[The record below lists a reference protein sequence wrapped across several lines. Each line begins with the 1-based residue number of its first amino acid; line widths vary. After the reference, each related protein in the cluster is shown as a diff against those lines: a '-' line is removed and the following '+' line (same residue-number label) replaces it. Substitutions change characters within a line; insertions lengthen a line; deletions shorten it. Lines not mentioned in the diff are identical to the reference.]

1 MPIEYRFMHLLHF
14 INNKL
19 IVGFLLIILSCL
31 MIFLFT
37 DSFNPIDLSAEKV
50 FNKVRG
56 ERSPDS
62 NIVLI
67 HISTSDIESIG
78 SWPIKRSYYALLIN
92 NLTRNNS
99 KSIGLEIFLSAK
111 FITQTIYD
119 NLLTREIAKSSNR
132 VILSSV
138 AGNIV
143 YHNGYFNSDSLSYP
157 SPKLL
162 DENISTGHIN
172 FLQDPYIKIPI
183 LVKANGI
190 YEYAFSYRL
199 ISSNYMPKLPEAIEL
214 NFVSSW
220 QGFKNY
226 TLLELFDIIHTQN
239 AELNFLKDKI
249 VIIGTSDPQIT
260 KTFETAFDREAPVF
274 TLHAFAVDN
283 IINKRYLRDEFK
295 TSSIIIFSLFFLL
308 AVWLQKKFKSK
319 SKRYLVLF
327 SAFLTMLIFAFIL
340 FIYFYLRLSY
350 SAILV
355 PFAFLL
361 IYEIIITLT
370 EKASALEE
378 ILDETKALK
387 TLLENREK
395 ELERIKSELVI
406 SDRNK
411 SEDLQNKIKAL
422 ETEISKLRE
431 QKEDQIEAVNADA
444 SETKN
449 FFGIIYKSKQM
460 QEVIDIVEKTA
471 IEDATILITG
481 ESGTGKELVARAIHN
496 LSRRN
501 QFNFVAV
508 NCGAISETILESEL
522 FGHTKG
528 SFTGALTDKVGR
540 FEAANNGTIF
550 LDEIAETSE
559 NFQIKLLRVLQFGEF
574 EKVGSSKT
582 SRVNVRVIAATNKK
596 LESLVKEKKFRED
609 LFYRLNVIRIDLP
622 PLRERREDI
631 EPIARYFLEHEAQNI
646 KLSKSVVEA
655 LLNHSWPGNVRE
667 LESVIK
673 RATIFAKSSARNLIQ
688 LNDLPSE
695 LVKQFKLNFED
706 LVLDSLRQKKF
717 SYSSIVE
724 TAKELGNVN
733 RTSVSENFRGIVFKI
748 LVESEFNQ
756 EKTAEIIACTKDD
769 EVLQR
774 VKSKIHTFVNNI
786 TESLEN
792 FPHHDF
798 ELVKSKLTSKYKNLP
813 QRFHPYLDEIIEHY
827 LSKGS

>member
-1 MPIEYRFMHLLHF
+1 MHLLQF
-14 INNKL
+14 LNNKL
-19 IVGFLLIILSCL
+19 IVGYILIIFSCL
-31 MIFLFT
+31 MIFLFG
-37 DSFNPIDLSAEKV
+37 DSFNPIDLSVEKV
-50 FNKVRG
+50 FTKVRG

-62 NIVLI
+62 NIILI
-67 HISTSDIESIG
+67 HISSSDIESIG

-92 NLTRNNS
+92 NLTKNNP

-119 NLLTREIAKSSNR
+119 NLLTKEISKSKK

-143 YHNGYFNSDSLSYP
+143 YHNGYYKSDSLSYP
-157 SPKLL
+157 SPKLMN
-162 DENISTGHIN
+162 ENVPTGHIN
-172 FLQDPYIKIPI
+172 FLQGPEIKIPI

-190 YEYAFSYRL
+190 DEYALSYRL
-199 ISSNYMPKLPEAIEL
+199 INGYSMTKPPKTIEL
-214 NFVSSW
+214 NFISSW
-220 QGFKNY
+220 QSFKNY
-226 TLLELFDIIHTQN
+226 TLLEFYDIIRNQN
-239 AELNFLKDKI
+239 EELSFLNDKI
-249 VIIGTSDPQIT
+249 VIIGASDPQIT
-260 KTFETAFDREAPVF
+260 KTFETSFDSEAPAF
-274 TLHAFAVDN
+274 ALHAFAADN
-283 IINKRYLRDEFK
+283 IINKRYLRGEFK
-295 TSSIIIFSLFFLL
+295 TLSTIIFSLFFLL
-308 AVWLQKKFKSK
+308 AVWLQKKYK
-319 SKRYLVLF
+319 SKRYHILF
-327 SAFLTMLIFAFIL
+327 SAFLALLIFTFIL
-340 FIYFYLRLSY
+340 FNYFYLRLSY
-350 SAILV
+350 STILV
-355 PFAFLL
+355 PFALL
-361 IYEIIITLT
+361 LAYEIIITLT

-378 ILDETKALK
+378 IMDETKVLK

-395 ELERIKSELVI
+395 ELERMKNELVI

-411 SEDLQNKIKAL
+411 SADLQNKIKAL
-422 ETEISKLRE
+422 ETEISKLSE
-431 QKEDQIEAVNADA
+431 QKEDQVEAVNVAA

-449 FFGIIYKSKQM
+449 FYGIIYKSKLM
-460 QEVIDIVEKTA
+460 QEVVNIVEKTA
-471 IEDATILITG
+471 VADATILITG

-508 NCGAISETILESEL
+508 NCGAISETLLESEL

-540 FEAANNGTIF
+540 FEAAHNGTIF
-550 LDEIAETSE
+550 LDEVAETSE

-582 SRVNVRVIAATNKK
+582 SRVNVRVIAATNKN

-622 PLRERREDI
+622 PLRERREEI
-631 EPIARYFLEHEAQNI
+631 EPISRYFLEREVPNL
-646 KLSKSVVEA
+646 KLSKAVIEA

-673 RATIFAKSSARNLIQ
+673 RAAIFAKSSARNMIQ

-695 LVKQFKLNFED
+695 LVKRFKLNFED

-724 TAKELGNVN
+724 TAKELGDVN

-756 EKTAEIIACTKDD
+756 EKTAEIIACTKD
-769 EVLQR
+769 EKVLER
-774 VKSKIHTFVNNI
+774 VKSKIHIFVSNI
-786 TESLEN
+786 VESLES
-792 FPHHDF
+792 FPHQDF

-813 QRFHPYLDEIIEHY
+813 QRFHPYLDEIIKHY
-827 LSKGS
+827 LSKES